1 MSGKPLNFL
10 SAAQDRSE
18 VIFPIK
24 NLHLMFHP
32 HFKSVIWQPK

>member
-10 SAAQDRSE
+10 SAAQGSTE

-24 NLHLMFHP
+24 NLHFMFHP
-32 HFKSVIWQPK
+32 HFKSGDLAA